1 MAVLHG
7 DLYCFSGEKMIIA
20 FTFPGQ
26 GSQSV
31 GMLNGYS
38 DLPII
43 KQTFDEGSEI
53 LGYDCFELAKH
64 GPVEQLNLTIHTQ
77 PIMLMAG
84 IAVYRAWKS
93 LGGGSPD
100 YLAGHSLGEYTA
112 LVAAEALAFRDAIN
126 LVRYRAEV
134 MQECVPNG
142 MGAMAAIIGLE
153 DDAVKAICNQIVGD
167 NEKVVLEPANFNSP
181 GQIVIAGHKT
191 AVLEGMALAKSK
203 GAKLV
208 TLLPL
213 SIPSHCSLM
222 YPAAEKFQKLL
233 EQIDFYSPQ
242 IPVIHNADV
251 QQHPQSNEIKKIL
264 MQQIHS
270 PVHWVNTIQSFV
282 SQGVTHIVE
291 CGPGKVLSGLTK
303 RIDKTPT
310 NYSLTDSESLQ
321 QAIEKLNQPVL

>member
-181 GQIVIAGHKT
+181 GQIVIAGHKA

-233 EQIDFYSPQ
+233 EQIDFYSPK

-251 QQHPQSNEIKKIL
+251 QQHQQSNEIKKIL

>member
-1 MAVLHG
+1 
-7 DLYCFSGEKMIIA
+7 MIIA

-112 LVAAEALAFRDAIN
+112 LVAAEALAFRDAIK

-181 GQIVIAGHKT
+181 GQIVIAGHKA

-233 EQIDFYSPQ
+233 EQIDFYSPK

-251 QQHPQSNEIKKIL
+251 QQHQQSSEIKKIL

-321 QAIEKLNQPVL
+321 QAIEKLNQPAF

>member
-1 MAVLHG
+1 
-7 DLYCFSGEKMIIA
+7 MIIA

-84 IAVYRAWKS
+84 IAVYRGWKS

-233 EQIDFYSPQ
+233 EQIDFYSPK

-251 QQHPQSNEIKKIL
+251 QQHQQSNEIKKIL

>member
-1 MAVLHG
+1 
-7 DLYCFSGEKMIIA
+7 MIIA

-112 LVAAEALAFRDAIN
+112 LVAAEALAFRDAIK

-153 DDAVKAICNQIVGD
+153 DDAVKVICNQIVGD

-181 GQIVIAGHKT
+181 GQIVIAGHKA

-233 EQIDFYSPQ
+233 EQIDFYSPK

-251 QQHPQSNEIKKIL
+251 QQHQQSNEIKKIL

-310 NYSLTDSESLQ
+310 NYSLTDSESIQ
-321 QAIEKLNQPVL
+321 QAIEKLNQPAF

>member
-233 EQIDFYSPQ
+233 EQIDFYSPK

-251 QQHPQSNEIKKIL
+251 QQHQQSNEIKKIL

>member
-31 GMLNGYS
+31 GMLNGYN

-43 KQTFDEGSEI
+43 KHTFDEGSEI

-112 LVAAEALAFRDAIN
+112 LVAAEALAFRDAIK

-142 MGAMAAIIGLE
+142 IGAMAAIIGLE

-181 GQIVIAGHKT
+181 GQIVIAGHKA

-233 EQIDFYSPQ
+233 EQIDFYSPK

-251 QQHPQSNEIKKIL
+251 QQHQQSNEIKKIL

-321 QAIEKLNQPVL
+321 QAIEKLNQPAF

>member
-233 EQIDFYSPQ
+233 EQIDFYSPK

-251 QQHPQSNEIKKIL
+251 QQHQQSNEIKKIL

-321 QAIEKLNQPVL
+321 QAIEKLNQPAF

>member
-1 MAVLHG
+1 
-7 DLYCFSGEKMIIA
+7 MIIA

-112 LVAAEALAFRDAIN
+112 LVAAEALAFRDAIK

-153 DDAVKAICNQIVGD
+153 DAAVKVICNQIVGD

-181 GQIVIAGHKT
+181 GQIVIAGHKA

-233 EQIDFYSPQ
+233 EQIDFYSPK

-251 QQHPQSNEIKKIL
+251 QQHQQSNEIKKIL

>member
-1 MAVLHG
+1 
-7 DLYCFSGEKMIIA
+7 MIVA

-43 KQTFDEGSEI
+43 KRTFDEGSEI
-53 LGYDCFELAKH
+53 LGYDCFELANH

-77 PIMLMAG
+77 PIMLLAG
-84 IAVYRAWKS
+84 LAVYRAWKF
-93 LGGGSPD
+93 LGGRNPN

-112 LVAAEALAFRDAIN
+112 LVAAEALAFTDAIK
-126 LVRYRAEV
+126 LVQYRAEV

-142 MGAMAAIIGLE
+142 IGAMAAIIGL
-153 DDAVKAICNQIVGD
+153 DDDTVKVICNQITD
-167 NEKVVLEPANFNSP
+167 HNEKKVILEPANFNSP

-191 AVLEGMALAKSK
+191 AVLEGMDLAKSK

-208 TLLPL
+208 ALLPL

-222 YPAAEKFQKLL
+222 HPAAEKFQKLL
-233 EQIDFYSPQ
+233 EQIDLCSPR

-251 QQHPQSNEIKKIL
+251 QQHQQSGEIKKIL
-264 MQQIHS
+264 TQQIYS
-270 PVHWVNTIQSFV
+270 PVYWVNTIQSFV

-291 CGPGKVLSGLTK
+291 CGPGKILSGLTK
-303 RIDKTPT
+303 RIDKTPV
-310 NYSLTDSESLQ
+310 NFSLTDSVSLQ
-321 QAIEKLNQPVL
+321 QAIEKLNQPAF

>member
-112 LVAAEALAFRDAIN
+112 LVAAEALAFRDAIK

-153 DDAVKAICNQIVGD
+153 DDAVKVICNQIVGD

-181 GQIVIAGHKT
+181 GQIVIAGHKA

-233 EQIDFYSPQ
+233 EQIDFYSPK

-251 QQHPQSNEIKKIL
+251 QQHQQSSEIKKIL
-264 MQQIHS
+264 MQQIYS

-310 NYSLTDSESLQ
+310 NYSLTDSESIQ
-321 QAIEKLNQPVL
+321 QAIEKLNQPAF

>member
-1 MAVLHG
+1 
-7 DLYCFSGEKMIIA
+7 MIIA

-112 LVAAEALAFRDAIN
+112 LVAAEALAFRDAIK

-181 GQIVIAGHKT
+181 GQIVIAGHKA

-233 EQIDFYSPQ
+233 EQIDFYSPK

-251 QQHPQSNEIKKIL
+251 QQHQQSNEIKKIL

-310 NYSLTDSESLQ
+310 NYSLTDSESIQ
-321 QAIEKLNQPVL
+321 QAIEKLNQPAF

>member
-1 MAVLHG
+1 
-7 DLYCFSGEKMIIA
+7 MIIA

-84 IAVYRAWKS
+84 IAVYRGWKS

-233 EQIDFYSPQ
+233 EQIDFYSPK

-251 QQHPQSNEIKKIL
+251 QQHQQSNEIKKIL

-321 QAIEKLNQPVL
+321 QAIEKLNQPAF

>member
-1 MAVLHG
+1 
-7 DLYCFSGEKMIIA
+7 MIIA

-31 GMLNGYS
+31 GMLNGYN

-112 LVAAEALAFRDAIN
+112 LVAAEALAFRDAIK

-142 MGAMAAIIGLE
+142 IGAMAAIIGLE

-181 GQIVIAGHKT
+181 GQIVIAGHKA

-233 EQIDFYSPQ
+233 EQIDFYSPK

-251 QQHPQSNEIKKIL
+251 QQHQQSNEIKKIL

-321 QAIEKLNQPVL
+321 QAIEKLNQPAF

>member
-1 MAVLHG
+1 
-7 DLYCFSGEKMIIA
+7 MIIA

-26 GSQSV
+26 GSQSI
-31 GMLNGYS
+31 GMLDGYS

-77 PIMLMAG
+77 PTMLMAG
-84 IAVYRAWKS
+84 LAVYRAWKS
-93 LGGGSPD
+93 LGGKSPD
-100 YLAGHSLGEYTA
+100 YFAGHSLGEYTA
-112 LVAAEALAFRDAIN
+112 LVAAEALAFRDAIK

-142 MGAMAAIIGLE
+142 VGAMAAIIGL
-153 DDAVKAICNQIVGD
+153 DDDTVKAICNQIVDD
-167 NEKVVLEPANFNSP
+167 NEKVILEPANFNSP
-181 GQIVIAGHKT
+181 GQIVIAGHKA
-191 AVLEGMALAKSK
+191 AVLEGMAIAKSK

-222 YPAAEKFQKLL
+222 RPAAEKFQKLL

-251 QQHPQSNEIKKIL
+251 QQHQQSSEIKKIL

-310 NYSLTDSESLQ
+310 NYSLIDSESIQ
-321 QAIEKLNQPVL
+321 QAIEKLNQPAF

>member
-1 MAVLHG
+1 
-7 DLYCFSGEKMIIA
+7 MIIA

-31 GMLNGYS
+31 GMLDGYS

-77 PIMLMAG
+77 PTMLMAG
-84 IAVYRAWKS
+84 LAVYRAWKS
-93 LGGGSPD
+93 LGGKSPD
-100 YLAGHSLGEYTA
+100 YFAGHSLGEYTA
-112 LVAAEALAFRDAIN
+112 LVAAEALAFRDAIK

-142 MGAMAAIIGLE
+142 VGAMAALIGL
-153 DDAVKAICNQIVGD
+153 DDDTVKAICNQIVGD
-167 NEKVVLEPANFNSP
+167 NEKVILEPANFNSP
-181 GQIVIAGHKT
+181 GQIVIAGHKA
-191 AVLEGMALAKSK
+191 AVLEGMAIAKSK

-222 YPAAEKFQKLL
+222 RPAAEKFQKLL

-251 QQHPQSNEIKKIL
+251 QQHQQSSEIKKIL

-310 NYSLTDSESLQ
+310 NYSLIDSESIQ
-321 QAIEKLNQPVL
+321 QAIEKLNQPAF

>member
-1 MAVLHG
+1 
-7 DLYCFSGEKMIIA
+7 MIIA

-112 LVAAEALAFRDAIN
+112 LVAAEALAFRDAIK

-153 DDAVKAICNQIVGD
+153 DDAVKVICNQIVGD

-181 GQIVIAGHKT
+181 GQIVIAGHKA

-233 EQIDFYSPQ
+233 EQIDFYSPK

-251 QQHPQSNEIKKIL
+251 QQHQQSSEIKKIL

-310 NYSLTDSESLQ
+310 NYSLTDSESIQ
-321 QAIEKLNQPVL
+321 QAIEKLNQPAF

>member
-1 MAVLHG
+1 
-7 DLYCFSGEKMIIA
+7 MIIA

-26 GSQSV
+26 GSQSI
-31 GMLNGYS
+31 GMLDGYS

-77 PIMLMAG
+77 PTMLMAG
-84 IAVYRAWKS
+84 LAVYRAWKS
-93 LGGGSPD
+93 LGGKSPD
-100 YLAGHSLGEYTA
+100 YFAGHSLGEYTA
-112 LVAAEALAFRDAIN
+112 LVAAEALTFRDAIK

-142 MGAMAAIIGLE
+142 VGAMAALIGL
-153 DDAVKAICNQIVGD
+153 DDDTVKAICNQIVGD
-167 NEKVVLEPANFNSP
+167 NEKVILEPANFNSP
-181 GQIVIAGHKT
+181 GQIVIAGHKA
-191 AVLEGMALAKSK
+191 AVLEGMAIAKSK

-222 YPAAEKFQKLL
+222 RPAAEKFQKLL

-251 QQHPQSNEIKKIL
+251 QQHQQSSEIKKIL

-310 NYSLTDSESLQ
+310 NYSLIDSESIQ
-321 QAIEKLNQPVL
+321 QAIEKLNQPAF

>member
-1 MAVLHG
+1 
-7 DLYCFSGEKMIIA
+7 MIIA

-31 GMLNGYS
+31 GMLNGYN

-112 LVAAEALAFRDAIN
+112 LVAAEALAFRDAIK

-181 GQIVIAGHKT
+181 GQIVIAGHKA

-233 EQIDFYSPQ
+233 EQIDFYSPK

-251 QQHPQSNEIKKIL
+251 QQHQQSNEIKKIL

-321 QAIEKLNQPVL
+321 QAIEKLNQPAF

>member
-112 LVAAEALAFRDAIN
+112 LVAAEALAFRDAIK

-181 GQIVIAGHKT
+181 GQIVIAGHKA

-233 EQIDFYSPQ
+233 EQIDFYSPK

-251 QQHPQSNEIKKIL
+251 QQHQQSSEIKKIL

-321 QAIEKLNQPVL
+321 QAIEKLNQPAF

>member
-112 LVAAEALAFRDAIN
+112 LVAAEALAFRDAIK

-153 DDAVKAICNQIVGD
+153 DAAVKVICNQIVGD

-233 EQIDFYSPQ
+233 EQIDFYSPK

-251 QQHPQSNEIKKIL
+251 QQHQQSNEIKKIL

>member
-1 MAVLHG
+1 MVLHG

-31 GMLNGYS
+31 GMLNGYN

-112 LVAAEALAFRDAIN
+112 LVAAEALAFRDAIK

-142 MGAMAAIIGLE
+142 IGAMAAIIGLE

-181 GQIVIAGHKT
+181 GQIVIAGHKA

-233 EQIDFYSPQ
+233 EQIDFYSPK

-251 QQHPQSNEIKKIL
+251 QQHQQSNEIKKIL

-321 QAIEKLNQPVL
+321 QAIEKLNQPAF

>member
-84 IAVYRAWKS
+84 IAVYRGWKS

-181 GQIVIAGHKT
+181 GQIVIAGHKA

-233 EQIDFYSPQ
+233 EQIDFYSPK

-251 QQHPQSNEIKKIL
+251 QQHQQSNEIKKIL

-310 NYSLTDSESLQ
+310 NYSLTDSESIQ
-321 QAIEKLNQPVL
+321 QAIEKLNQPAF

>member
-1 MAVLHG
+1 
-7 DLYCFSGEKMIIA
+7 MIIA

-31 GMLNGYS
+31 GMLDGYS

-77 PIMLMAG
+77 PTMLMAG
-84 IAVYRAWKS
+84 LAVYRAWKS
-93 LGGGSPD
+93 LGGKSPD
-100 YLAGHSLGEYTA
+100 YFAGHSLGEYTA
-112 LVAAEALAFRDAIN
+112 LVAAEALTFRDAIK

-142 MGAMAAIIGLE
+142 VGAMAALIGL
-153 DDAVKAICNQIVGD
+153 DDDTVKAICNQIVGD
-167 NEKVVLEPANFNSP
+167 NEKVILEPANFNSP
-181 GQIVIAGHKT
+181 GQIVIAGHKA
-191 AVLEGMALAKSK
+191 AVLEGMAIAKSK

-222 YPAAEKFQKLL
+222 RPAAEKFQKLL

-251 QQHPQSNEIKKIL
+251 QQHQQSSEIKKIL

-310 NYSLTDSESLQ
+310 NYSLIDSESIQ
-321 QAIEKLNQPVL
+321 QAIEKLNQPAF

>member
-233 EQIDFYSPQ
+233 EQIDFYSPK

-251 QQHPQSNEIKKIL
+251 QQHQQSNEIKKIL

-310 NYSLTDSESLQ
+310 NYSLTDSESIQ
-321 QAIEKLNQPVL
+321 QAIEKLNQPAF

>member
-84 IAVYRAWKS
+84 IAVYRGWKS

-181 GQIVIAGHKT
+181 GQIVIAGHKA

-233 EQIDFYSPQ
+233 EQIDFYSPK

-251 QQHPQSNEIKKIL
+251 QQHQQSNEIKKIL

>member
-1 MAVLHG
+1 
-7 DLYCFSGEKMIIA
+7 MIIA

-112 LVAAEALAFRDAIN
+112 LVAAEALAFRDAIK

-153 DDAVKAICNQIVGD
+153 DAAVKVICNQIVGD

-181 GQIVIAGHKT
+181 GQIVIAGHKA

-233 EQIDFYSPQ
+233 EQIDFYSPK

-251 QQHPQSNEIKKIL
+251 QQHQQSNEIKKIL

-310 NYSLTDSESLQ
+310 NYSLTDSESIQ
-321 QAIEKLNQPVL
+321 QAIEKLNQPAF

>member
-153 DDAVKAICNQIVGD
+153 DAAVKVICNQIVGD

-181 GQIVIAGHKT
+181 GQIVIAGHKA

-233 EQIDFYSPQ
+233 EQIDFYSPK

-251 QQHPQSNEIKKIL
+251 QQHQQSNEIKKIL

>member
-153 DDAVKAICNQIVGD
+153 DAAVKVICNQIVGD

-181 GQIVIAGHKT
+181 GQIVIAGHKA

-233 EQIDFYSPQ
+233 EQIDFYSPK

-251 QQHPQSNEIKKIL
+251 QQHQQSNEIKKIL

-321 QAIEKLNQPVL
+321 QAIEKLNQPAF

>member
-1 MAVLHG
+1 
-7 DLYCFSGEKMIIA
+7 MIIA

-112 LVAAEALAFRDAIN
+112 LVAAEALAFRDAIK

-181 GQIVIAGHKT
+181 GQIVIAGHKA

-233 EQIDFYSPQ
+233 EQIDFYSPK

-251 QQHPQSNEIKKIL
+251 QQHQQSNEIKKIL

-321 QAIEKLNQPVL
+321 QAIEKLNQPAF

>member
-84 IAVYRAWKS
+84 IAVYRGWKS

-233 EQIDFYSPQ
+233 EQIDFYSPK

-251 QQHPQSNEIKKIL
+251 QQHQQSSEIKKIL